1 MDLAI
6 QMLQNMINIKN
17 YIVISLRRTQIEAGI
32 VHIAVPRVTMLGRVA
47 RDRKTL

>member
-17 YIVISLRRTQIEAGI
+17 YIVISLRRTQIEADI
-32 VHIAVPRVTMLGRVA
+32 VHIAAPRVTMLGRVA